1 MLADTLVAVVA
12 LTNYLANE
20 SGKFGLKLNFSKI
33 KIMAV
38 TRKFGPLEQ
47 TVVNNNNI
55 EVVENLYNGILVVS
69 YATRVGRRP
78 T

>member
-1 MLADTLVAVVA
+1 MPTMQRLAETLMAVVA

-20 SGKFGLKLNFSKI
+20 SEKFGLKLNFPTT

-47 TVVNNNNI
+47 TVVNNNKI
-55 EVVENLYNGILVVS
+55 MY
-69 YATRVGRRP
+69 
-78 T
+78 